1 MTDHADEIV
10 RLAEEM
16 NYTDI
21 RRAIGELEKV
31 MRSKEKEAKKQAQE
45 ELKATAA
52 KYGMSLEELTGGG
65 GSRSGQGRGSGKV
78 PPKYR
83 HPDTGKTWTGRG
95 RKPKWVQEWMDSGR
109 DIEELRIQ
117 GA

>member
-1 MTDHADEIV
+1 MTDHTNEIV

-16 NYTDI
+16 DYHEI
-21 RRAIGELEKV
+21 RQAVGELEKV

-52 KYGMSLEELTGGG
+52 KYGMTLEELTGSGG
-65 GSRSGQGRGSGKV
+65 GRSGQGRGRGKV
-78 PPKYR
+78 PPKFR

-95 RKPKWVQEWMDSGR
+95 RKPKWVEEWEGQGR
-109 DIEELRIQ
+109 NIDELRIE